1 MTLAMMADEISRD
14 LAQFLLLM
22 LIYTVHE
29 TLCKYRWVLQFFATL
44 YLKEKLVDMFSVVVI
59 NVMA

>member
-29 TLCKYRWVLQFFATL
+29 TLLQFFATL